1 MKTLTNKLVTSVLAL
16 VLTGAALSI
25 GVFAWFTV
33 NNTATVDSFE
43 ANVQTGDGFYVS
55 LDGTAWYSTITSAM
69 IQDVVDN
76 SSFTEFNALTSTD
89 GTTLTDLDGDPASA
103 GSYIEFNLYFV
114 GSDAFTE
121 IELSDLVLS
130 SLGAQWMP
138 GIAVPGTRSEN
149 DANIVINEFASNAAR
164 VSFENI
170 YETAVVVV
178 EQSAGTNDN
187 TTGFGTFATNEAV
200 LFYNAIMDEPI
211 SSGDFPSSPIATIE
225 AGTTVSLG
233 ALVENNEPDPISPI
247 VPTPAI
253 LNTIESTTGTYKKGG
268 VTVRV
273 WIEGW
278 DEQSFN
284 AILAD
289 TLSVSFTFTGLM
301 QP

>member
-55 LDGTAWYSTITSAM
+55 LNGTEWYSTITSGM

-76 SSFTEFNALTSTD
+76 SSFTQFNALTSTD
-89 GTTLTDLDGDPASA
+89 GTTLTDLDGNAASP

-138 GIAVPGTRSEN
+138 GIAVTGTQSEN
-149 DANIVINEFASNAAR
+149 NANVVITEYASNAAR
-164 VSFENI
+164 VSFKNI
-170 YETAVVVV
+170 YTPAVVVV
-178 EQSAGTNDN
+178 EQSANTDGN
-187 TTGFGTFATNEAV
+187 TTGFGTFETNEAV

-211 SSGDFPSSPIATIE
+211 LPEDFPSNPIATTK

-233 ALVENNEPDPISPI
+233 ALVAN
-247 VPTPAI
+247 
-253 LNTIESTTGTYKKGG
+253 
-268 VTVRV
+268 
-273 WIEGW
+273 
-278 DEQSFN
+278 
-284 AILAD
+284 
-289 TLSVSFTFTGLM
+289 
-301 QP
+301 